1 MRIALLRVTTRL
13 MRVTLRAA
21 IYFGDRRKGKG
32 KLRTGETSR
41 SIGLH
46 FVVPTLLGYV
56 EPLKKGYHLRTKGTS
71 NFFLYARQTL

>member
-1 MRIALLRVTTRL
+1 MRIASSQSDDP
-13 MRVTLRAA
+13 AA
-21 IYFGDRRKGKG
+21 QSYPPGSVSIVDRRKEEG

-41 SIGLH
+41 SIGLP

-71 NFFLYARQTL
+71 NFFLYAR